1 MGLGIVPLCMP
12 RTFLT
17 ARWENLVMA
26 NYAVPPEVLKPYLPA
41 GVELDLFHGEAF
53 VSLVGFR

>member
-1 MGLGIVPLCMP
+1 M
-12 RTFLT
+12 TNFLT

-41 GVELDLFHGEAF
+41 GVELDLFRTHFQIPGADA
-53 VSLVGFR
+53 R